1 MFSKLKQ
8 FKNLRD
14 KAKVMQ
20 DTLAK
25 EVIEGTSGWGKVKVT
40 INGNQQVLSVTID
53 PSAMDDKTKL
63 EGLIREA
70 MNDGIQKMQKVM
82 QTKLRDVGGL
92 DIMKEFGEMTK
103 K

>member
-20 DTLAK
+20 DTLAR
-25 EVIEGTSGWGKVKVT
+25 ETVEGAGGWGKVKIA

-53 PSAMDDKTKL
+53 PSAMEDKTKL
-63 EGLIREA
+63 EGWIREA
-70 MNDGIQKMQKVM
+70 MNDAIQKMQKVM